1 MQVLQLCLQHM
12 MPIIAIFKTSAVAE
26 TNLL

>member
-1 MQVLQLCLQHM
+1 MQALQLCHQQM
-12 MPIIAIFKTSAVAE
+12 MPIIAIFKTSAVAD